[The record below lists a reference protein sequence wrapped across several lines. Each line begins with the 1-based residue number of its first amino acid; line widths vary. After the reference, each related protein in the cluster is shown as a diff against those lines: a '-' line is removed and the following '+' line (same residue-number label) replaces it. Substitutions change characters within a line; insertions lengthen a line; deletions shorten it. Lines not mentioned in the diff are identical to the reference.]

1 MKFEGKEI
9 YIGNLERNDFEIIW
23 DEYEYDYE
31 AAYERVNYS
40 LSKDKGLEFYQEI
53 QAQQGET
60 SLYMGIFNKK
70 PLGYIALKD
79 IDKINRSASIELV
92 IGKLANRNKGYGRE
106 ALSLMVDYA
115 FTYLGLERLTIDILE
130 NNKPLKNITEKQEFK
145 LEGIE
150 KKAVYYRGK
159 KINRLN
165 YALLK
170 EI

>member
-23 DEYEYDYE
+23 DEYEYDHE

-53 QAQQGET
+53 QAHQGET